1 VPVFTAHEVQTQ
13 RESSGPRRARASF
26 FLILIAWDAYLLVG
40 FAYTLWMRHHPHIQ
54 SATNNVVLSVELD
67 LFIVGNLVIV
77 ATGMIVRQIARRRQR
92 SDVAS

>member
-1 VPVFTAHEVQTQ
+1 MPVITAHEVRTK
-13 RESSGPRRARASF
+13 RESGGPRWARASF
-26 FLILIAWDAYLLVG
+26 FLILSVWNMYLLVG

-77 ATGMIVRQIARRRQR
+77 ATGATVRHLAKRRQR
-92 SDVAS
+92 SDGES